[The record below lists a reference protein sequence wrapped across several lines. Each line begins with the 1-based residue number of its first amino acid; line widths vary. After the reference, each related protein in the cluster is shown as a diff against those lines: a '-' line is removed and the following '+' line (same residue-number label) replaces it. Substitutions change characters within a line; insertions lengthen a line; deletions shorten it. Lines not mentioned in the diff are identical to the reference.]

1 MLEVRDIQF
10 FPDGRS
16 IVDTVGGRRFKV
28 IERGVMDGYNTA
40 KVEFLEDK
48 KVPEDQVQGGWKFK
62 FKPKSKIQIQIQ
74 IQIVIYFVRLAPDNF
89 LIPRKSPI
97 LVRNLNYISLL

>member
-48 KVPEDQVQGGWKFK
+48 KVPEDQVQGGWKFN
-62 FKPKSKIQIQIQ
+62 FKSKS
-74 IQIVIYFVRLAPDNF
+74 
-89 LIPRKSPI
+89 KSQFK
-97 LVRNLNYISLL
+97 S

>member
-62 FKPKSKIQIQIQ
+62 SKIQIQ

-89 LIPRKSPI
+89 LIPRKSSI
-97 LVRNLNYISLL
+97 LVHNLNYISLF

>member
-16 IVDTVGGRRFKV
+16 IVDTMGGRRFKV

-40 KVEFLEDK
+40 KVEFLEDE
-48 KVPEDQVQGGWKFK
+48 KVPEDQVQGGWKFNS
-62 FKPKSKIQIQIQ
+62 KSKIQILNCDL
-74 IQIVIYFVRLAPDNF
+74 FRLKTCSRQFRENPLF
-89 LIPRKSPI
+89 SCTIWI
-97 LVRNLNYISLL
+97 T

>member
-16 IVDTVGGRRFKV
+16 IVDTMGGRRFKV

-40 KVEFLEDK
+40 KVEFLEDE
-48 KVPEDQVQGGWKFK
+48 KVPEDQVQGG
-62 FKPKSKIQIQIQ
+62 
-74 IQIVIYFVRLAPDNF
+74 
-89 LIPRKSPI
+89 
-97 LVRNLNYISLL
+97 

>member
-62 FKPKSKIQIQIQ
+62 PKSKIQIQ
-74 IQIVIYFVRLAPDNF
+74 IQIVIYFVRFSPDNF